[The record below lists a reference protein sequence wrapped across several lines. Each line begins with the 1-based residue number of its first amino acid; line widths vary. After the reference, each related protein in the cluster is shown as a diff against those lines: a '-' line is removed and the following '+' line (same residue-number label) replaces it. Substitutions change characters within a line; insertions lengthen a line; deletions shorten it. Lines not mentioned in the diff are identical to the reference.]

1 MNPKPRPTIQGSE
14 EDSTRVEWEHEER
27 VNILIVDDQPSRLL
41 SYEAI
46 LADLNQNI
54 VRARSGTEALQEL
67 MRREFAVILLD
78 VNMPGLDGFETA
90 QLIHQHPRY
99 ERTPLVFVTAFNV
112 SEMDRLKG
120 YELGAVDY
128 VFIPVIPA
136 ILRSKVA
143 VLIELF
149 TQKRELVRLNRSLAE
164 ANIQLEQTNALLQD
178 ERARDLA
185 RMNQDLERANAELAR
200 TNQILTEEGTVRRRA
215 EEAQQRSDVHLRTI
229 LQNTSALI
237 YQIDIEGRFVHVNR
251 QWEQLLQCST
261 DEVRGKSIFELF
273 PESAAA
279 EFDRNN
285 GRVLAQGRPLEFE
298 WTIDL
303 PDGNQVVYNSIKAPL
318 LDARGVPYG
327 IVGVST
333 DITARKQLENT
344 LRETDRR
351 KDEFIALL
359 AHELRNPLAPIVNG
373 LELMKFKTFDDP
385 DFEWCR
391 DVIGRQVA
399 HLSRLVEDL
408 LDVSRITQGKIKLQ
422 KRELDIKSV
431 VAGAIEAVRPLI
443 EAHRHTLAVELP
455 EEQLLVDGD
464 ATRLAQVLGNLLS
477 NSVKYTQDGGNIQL
491 RVQRDDATIVIRVQD
506 DGVGIPPEALPLLFQ
521 LFTQVE
527 RTIDR
532 SQGGLG
538 IGLALVQRLV
548 ELHGGT
554 VHAHSDGAGLGSEF
568 TVRLP
573 CRLAPNTSTV
583 HGETP
588 SRGSTAP
595 MGGLKVLLV
604 DDNVDAAASL
614 ALVLRH
620 FDYEVRTAHT
630 GAEAIHA
637 AAEFDPRVVLLDL
650 GMPEMNGYEVAE
662 RLRRE
667 PGGDHL
673 LLIALTGWSHN
684 HVREATM
691 RAGFDLHLVKPVDI
705 DELHRVLSGVPT
717 DPTRQPAQ

>member
-1 MNPKPRPTIQGSE
+1 MRATPRSTIQRSDAE
-14 EDSTRVEWEHEER
+14 STRAEMNYEER

-46 LADLNQNI
+46 LGDLNHNI
-54 VRARSGTEALQEL
+54 VRASSGTEALQEL

-78 VNMPGLDGFETA
+78 VNMPGMDGFETA
-90 QLIHQHPRY
+90 QFIHQHPRY
-99 ERTPLVFVTAFNV
+99 EKTPLVFVTAFNL
-112 SEMDRLKG
+112 SDMDRLKG

-136 ILRSKVA
+136 ILRSKVS

-149 TQKRELVRLNRSLAE
+149 TQKRELIRLNRSLEGANAE
-164 ANIQLEQTNALLQD
+164 LEHANTLLQD

-185 RMNQDLERANAELAR
+185 RMNQDLERANSELAR

-215 EEAQQRSDVHLRTI
+215 EEAQLRSDVHLRTI

-237 YQIDIEGRFVHVNR
+237 YKIDIEGRFVHVNR
-251 QWEQLLQCST
+251 QWEELLQCST

-273 PESAAA
+273 PEPAAT

-285 GRVLAQGRPLEFE
+285 NRVLSECRPLEFE

-303 PDGNQVVYNSIKAPL
+303 PDGKQVVYNSIKAPL

-344 LRETDRR
+344 LKEADRR

-373 LELMKFKTFDDP
+373 LELMKFKSFDDP
-385 DFEWCR
+385 DLVWCR

-399 HLSRLVEDL
+399 HLTRLVEDL

-422 KRELDIKSV
+422 KQELEITAV
-431 VAGAIEAVRPLI
+431 VAGAIETVRPLI
-443 EAHRHTLAVELP
+443 ETHQHKLSVELP
-455 EEQLLVDGD
+455 EEQILVEGD

-477 NSVKYTQDGGNIQL
+477 NAVKYTQDGGNIRL
-491 RVQRDDATIVIRVQD
+491 RIRREDAAVLISVQD
-506 DGVGIPPEALPLLFQ
+506 DGVGIPADALPHLFE
-521 LFTQVE
+521 LFTQFE

-548 ELHGGT
+548 DLHGGT
-554 VHAHSDGAGLGSEF
+554 VLAQSEGAGKGSEF

-573 CRLAPNTSTV
+573 CHVAPETASTPA
-583 HGETP
+583 E
-588 SRGSTAP
+588 AP
-595 MGGLKVLLV
+595 EKGAAASVGGLKVLVV

-620 FDYEVRTAHT
+620 LDYDVHTAHN
-630 GAEAIHA
+630 GADAIRA
-637 AAEFDPRVVLLDL
+637 TEEFAPRVVLLDI
-650 GMPEMNGYEVAE
+650 GMPGMNGYEVAE
-662 RLRRE
+662 HIRRQ
-667 PGGDHL
+667 PQGQSL
-673 LLIALTGWSHN
+673 LLIALTGWSQS
-684 HVREATM
+684 HVREATV

-705 DELHRVLSGVPT
+705 DELHRLLSVLPN
-717 DPTRQPAQ
+717 DPNQHRAR

>member
-1 MNPKPRPTIQGSE
+1 MPLEMKN
-14 EDSTRVEWEHEER
+14 EER

-46 LADLNQNI
+46 LGDLNQNI
-54 VRARSGTEALQEL
+54 VRASSGTDALQEL

-78 VNMPGLDGFETA
+78 VNMPGMDGFETA

-99 ERTPLVFVTAFNV
+99 EKTPLVFVTAFNV
-112 SEMDRLKG
+112 SDMDRLKG
-120 YELGAVDY
+120 YALGAVDY
-128 VFIPVIPA
+128 VFIPVVPA

-149 TQKRELVRLNRSLAE
+149 TQKRELVRLNQSLAE
-164 ANIQLEQTNALLQD
+164 TNAELARANTLLQD

-185 RMNQDLERANAELAR
+185 RMNQDLERANTELAR
-200 TNQILTEEGTVRRRA
+200 TNQILTEEGAVRRRA
-215 EEAQQRSDVHLRTI
+215 EEAHQRSDVHLRTI

-237 YQIDIEGRFVHVNR
+237 YQIDIDGRFVHVNR
-251 QWEQLLQCST
+251 HWEQLLHCST

-273 PESAAA
+273 SEPAAI

-285 GRVLAQGRPLEFE
+285 GRVLAECRPLEFE

-303 PDGNQVVYNSIKAPL
+303 PDGSQVVYNSIKAPL

-344 LRETDRR
+344 LKETDRR

-373 LELMKFKTFDDP
+373 LELMKFKTLADP
-385 DFEWCR
+385 DLEWCR

-422 KRELDIKSV
+422 KRVLDIAGV
-431 VAGAIEAVRPLI
+431 VAGAIETVRPSI

-455 EEQLLVDGD
+455 EEQILIVGD

-477 NSVKYTQDGGNIQL
+477 NAVKYTQDGGNIHL
-491 RVQRDDATIVIRVQD
+491 RIAREDANVLISVQD
-506 DGVGIPPEALPLLFQ
+506 DGVGIPAEALPHLFE
-521 LFTQVE
+521 LFTQFE

-554 VHAHSDGAGLGSEF
+554 VHAHSDGAGQGSEF

-573 CRLAPNTSTV
+573 CQVAPDAPFAQADAPARGAAATV
-583 HGETP
+583 
-588 SRGSTAP
+588 
-595 MGGLKVLLV
+595 GGLKVLVV

-620 FDYEVRTAHT
+620 LDYEVHT
-630 GAEAIHA
+630 VHSGAEAIRVA
-637 AAEFDPRVVLLDL
+637 QEFAPRVVLLDL
-650 GMPEMNGYEVAE
+650 GMPGMNGYEVAE
-662 RLRRE
+662 RIRRE
-667 PGGDHL
+667 PRGEDL
-673 LLIALTGWSHN
+673 LLIALTGWSQT
-684 HVREATM
+684 HVREATV

-705 DELHRVLSGVPT
+705 DELHRILSVLPN
-717 DPTRQPAQ
+717 DPTLQPAR

>member
-1 MNPKPRPTIQGSE
+1 MTTKPGPKSQRQ
-14 EDSTRVEWEHEER
+14 DAASTPEMIKEGER

-46 LADLNQNI
+46 LGDLGQNI
-54 VRARSGTEALQEL
+54 VRASSGTEALQEL

-78 VNMPGLDGFETA
+78 VNMPGMDGFETA

-99 ERTPLVFVTAFNV
+99 EKTPLVFVTAFNI
-112 SEMDRLKG
+112 SDMDRLKG

-128 VFIPVIPA
+128 VFIPVVPA
-136 ILRSKVA
+136 ILRSKVS

-164 ANIQLEQTNALLQD
+164 ANAELEHANTLLQD

-185 RMNQDLERANAELAR
+185 RMNQDLERANSELAR
-200 TNQILTEEGTVRRRA
+200 TNQILTKEGAVRRRA

-237 YQIDIEGRFVHVNR
+237 YQIDVEGRFVHVNR
-251 QWEQLLQCST
+251 QWEQLLHCST

-273 PESAAA
+273 PEPAAT

-285 GRVLAQGRPLEFE
+285 SRVLTECRPLEFE

-303 PDGNQVVYNSIKAPL
+303 PDGSQVVYNSIKAPL
-318 LDARGVPYG
+318 LDARGVAYG

-344 LRETDRR
+344 LKETDRR

-373 LELMKFKTFDDP
+373 LELMKFKTLDDP
-385 DFEWCR
+385 DLVWCR
-391 DVIGRQVA
+391 DVIGRQVT

-422 KRELDIKSV
+422 KGELDITDV
-431 VAGAIEAVRPLI
+431 VAGAIETVRPLV
-443 EAHRHTLAVELP
+443 EARGHRLAVELP
-455 EEQLLVDGD
+455 EERLLVDGD

-477 NSVKYTQDGGNIQL
+477 NAVKYTQDGGNIQL
-491 RVQRDDATIVIRVQD
+491 RVVREDADVVIRVRD
-506 DGVGIPPEALPLLFQ
+506 DGVGIPAEALPHLFE
-521 LFTQVE
+521 LFTQFE

-548 ELHGGT
+548 ELHRGS
-554 VHAHSDGAGLGSEF
+554 VQAHSEGAGKGSEF

-573 CRLAPNTSTV
+573 CHNASSVAL
-583 HGETP
+583 
-588 SRGSTAP
+588 TAADATTKSASSSVE
-595 MGGLKVLLV
+595 GLKVLVV
-604 DDNVDAAASL
+604 DDNIDAAASL
-614 ALVLRH
+614 AMVLRH
-620 FDYEVRTAHT
+620 LQYDVHT
-630 GAEAIHA
+630 VNSGADAILA
-637 AAEFDPRVVLLDL
+637 TKDFNPRVVLLDL
-650 GMPEMNGYEVAE
+650 GMPEMNGYEAAE
-662 RLRRE
+662 RIRGE
-667 PGGDHL
+667 PGGEDV
-673 LLIALTGWSHN
+673 LLIALTGWSQS
-684 HVREATM
+684 HVRQATV

-705 DELHRVLSGVPT
+705 DELHRLLSALPD
-717 DPTRQPAQ
+717 DPKLQRAR